1 MKDKLKRILMHET
14 LALETLLKSLDEQYL
29 NLINNEAFKLEVIV
43 AQIDNNCREIAKWEV
58 ERRSLLGDKEIS
70 SVIRELGDRQLDIDF
85 RSIKKLLAA
94 VQVQK
99 ESNEMLIKQGLGF
112 TTKVLS
118 ILNPDRTPKT
128 YKPNGKRR

>member
-70 SVIRELGDRQLDIDF
+70 SVIREIGDRQLDIDY
-85 RSIKKLLAA
+85 RSIKKLIAE